1 MFYKFQFQ
9 FYTIFYFHKKDPSRI
24 NIG

>member
-1 MFYKFQFQ
+1 MFCKFQFQ

-24 NIG
+24 NVG